1 MSPISDV
8 EKRVKDIRRK
18 TRRKYSAE
26 EKIRIVLEGLRGE
39 DTIAEL
45 CRREGIAQNL
55 YYKWSRDFLEA
66 GKKRLS
72 GDVER
77 EASST
82 EVTELKSENR
92 HLKQL
97 YADLAL
103 QNDRL
108 KKISPDLDG
117 E

>member
-26 EKIRIVLEGLRGE
+26 DKICIVLEGLRGE
-39 DTIAEL
+39 ETNAEL

-77 EASST
+77 EANST

-97 YADLAL
+97 FADLAL
-103 QNDRL
+103 
-108 KKISPDLDG
+108 KSTT
-117 E
+117 